1 MCFQNRKPTPP
12 DRPYLHLHHHSP
24 RQHPLHRSYPSLRER
39 SVASDVGVIRSK
51 MSSSKSTGGKMDS
64 IIKLEYTQLVLNVIV
79 IVTLRSFQERVC
91 SLADEYLDTSLAY
104 STQAAKCKNALTLIC
119 ELVRYLSN
127 HTDVQLIT
135 VGRFPMNFQY
145 FSNSRITG

>member
-1 MCFQNRKPTPP
+1 MCSQNRKPTPP

-24 RQHPLHRSYPSLRER
+24 RQRPLHRSYPSLRER
-39 SVASDVGVIRSK
+39 SVVSDVGVIRSK

-64 IIKLEYTQLVLNVIV
+64 IIKLEYTSLVLSV

-104 STQAAKCKNALTLIC
+104 STQAAKSKNGLTLIC
-119 ELVRYLSN
+119 ELVQHFSN

-135 VGRFPMNFQY
+135 VGRLPMNFQY
-145 FSNSRITG
+145 SSNSRITG